1 VLETAK
7 TPNPTL
13 EKMMES
19 DKNLIRKSS
28 PAKAKVSTEI
38 DLFVSFVQIFFEKK
52 DPSPRAAAANPS
64 PRKLLSP
71 PPAHGSPFARRK
83 EPAAVAAVAAA
94 APSPSSK
101 APSTAVFGLPL
112 SRAMEVQRDAH
123 PQLAVPFVV
132 HYLCSQVIAL
142 GGQRSEGIFRISI
155 PSDDLDTYSKNFDR
169 GDYRLPQKDPNYPAV
184 LLKHYLRNLPNVS
197 VSTFLLCLILLC

>member
-1 VLETAK
+1 
-7 TPNPTL
+7 
-13 EKMMES
+13 
-19 DKNLIRKSS
+19 
-28 PAKAKVSTEI
+28 
-38 DLFVSFVQIFFEKK
+38 
-52 DPSPRAAAANPS
+52 
-64 PRKLLSP
+64 
-71 PPAHGSPFARRK
+71 
-83 EPAAVAAVAAA
+83 
-94 APSPSSK
+94 
-101 APSTAVFGLPL
+101 
-112 SRAMEVQRDAH
+112 MEVQRDAH

-197 VSTFLLCLILLC
+197 VWVCLIRFC